1 MNKLCRQVSIE
12 SPSLK
17 DCVFNTVEVPQ
28 TPLNGARIKVVYAG
42 ACYQRQRTPSLSSTT
57 SISSEI
63 SDYTPQPTSPAH
75 QGIRDAALFPGF
87 EVAGIINELGA
98 NVGASSDFRV
108 GQRVILY
115 PFEDLPA
122 GYAEYIVVPE
132 LKYLI
137 IVPDELK
144 LSIAAM
150 LPTGALLAMNTIL
163 EASAAV
169 SKLFEQNAP
178 DYVCKI
184 LIVGTGGLAL
194 WAVRLAAHSFSIHDR
209 NSRVNITMAC
219 LKDEGFKLANE
230 LDDIKVVQ
238 WSEDL
243 YETQLIERTKDACDG
258 EVDIVIDFGS
268 TSRSLNRSLQCLQ
281 EGGVVFISKEL
292 AEHYIPKF
300 WKKAGDKKQKIQA
313 VANGSINQLKDL
325 VQLVATNQIEPPP
338 HHVYPLDQASEV
350 VRKLCGSE
358 IVGRAILKFH
368 DIE

>member
-1 MNKLCRQVSIE
+1 NFLLISNIPQKNSQHEIMPTN
-12 SPSLK
+12 
-17 DCVFNTVEVPQ
+17 CVFNTVEVPP

-42 ACYQRQRTPSLSSTT
+42 ACYQRQRTPSLSSQT
-57 SISSEI
+57 SVSSEI

-87 EVAGIINELGA
+87 EVAGIIDELGA
-98 NVGASSDFRV
+98 N
-108 GQRVILY
+108 
-115 PFEDLPA
+115 DLPA

-137 IVPDELK
+137 VVPDQLK
-144 LSIAAM
+144 LSVAAM

-163 EASAAV
+163 EASEAV
-169 SKLFEQNAP
+169 TKIFEQNSP

-194 WAVRLAAHSFSIHDR
+194 WAVRLAAHSFSIHDS
-209 NSRVNITMAC
+209 NSRVKITMAC
-219 LKDEGFKLANE
+219 LRDEGFKLANE
-230 LDDIKVVQ
+230 LKDIKVVQ

-313 VANGSINQLKDL
+313 VANGSIDQLQDL
-325 VQLVATNQIEPPP
+325 VQLVATDQIEPPP

-358 IVGRAILKFH
+358 INGRAILKFH